1 MIQCWQENPDDR
13 PTFEILRDEL
23 KDMENQHKVKTN
35 ETVDRKSLNPMLVLV
50 AMFLSRDKALKSA
63 VSSILCFMYTSIK
76 FDLIG
81 SQRCLKELYDFTK
94 RL

>member
-35 ETVDRKSLNPMLVLV
+35 ETVERMSLNPILVLV
-50 AMFLSRDKALKSA
+50 VMFLSRDK
-63 VSSILCFMYTSIK
+63 
-76 FDLIG
+76 
-81 SQRCLKELYDFTK
+81 
-94 RL
+94 